1 MIKFITAIINYFS
14 NLRLIDVLVYVIT
27 VCILAGVIYLFSSRN
42 KQLANELDTAN
53 TNNAAYQLRIEGQ
66 QSQII
71 QFELTTEYLRHC
83 NDSVSVK
90 LMETMD
96 KLNIS
101 EKKLKQANYL
111 LSNFKKTDTVH
122 VTDTIFKEPDFAL
135 DTVIGDKWVSTRLE
149 LSYPSTIVVTP
160 TVTSEKEVFIYNSK
174 EFVGKRSK
182 CFFIRWFQKKRTVTR
197 VEVNEENPYIINQ
210 QNVFIK
216 TDD

>member
-1 MIKFITAIINYFS
+1 MLKFIGSIINYVS
-14 NLRLIDVLVYVIT
+14 NLRLIDVLIYVIT
-27 VCILAGVIYLFSSRN
+27 VCVLVGVITLYSSRN

-53 TNNAAYQLRIEGQ
+53 VNNAAYQLRIEGQ
-66 QSQII
+66 QSQILEF
-71 QFELTTEYLRHC
+71 QLSTDYLRHC
-83 NDSVSVK
+83 NDSISNK

-96 KLNIS
+96 KLSIS
-101 EKKLKQANYL
+101 EKNLKHANYM
-111 LSNFKKTDTVH
+111 LSNFKKTDTVR
-122 VTDTIFKEPDFAL
+122 VSDTIFKEPDFAL

-149 LSYPSTIVVTP
+149 LSYPNTIVVTP

-216 TDD
+216 TGD